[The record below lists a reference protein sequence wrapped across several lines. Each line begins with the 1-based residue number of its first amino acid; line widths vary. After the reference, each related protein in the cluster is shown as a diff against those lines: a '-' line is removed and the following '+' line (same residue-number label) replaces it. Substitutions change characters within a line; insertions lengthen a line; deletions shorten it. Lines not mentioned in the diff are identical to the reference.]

1 MKYII
6 LILSIV
12 LFAACKTYAYQ
23 KNVGYKVYK
32 IEQINS
38 YYIVYCEKENQKY
51 KIVSK
56 INNDKYQKEKCKKIR
71 IGQFYDFVL
80 TYYHP
85 EDNNSNNPLTNTNTA
100 PYVIRC
106 YMFTDTKICEEEG
119 IKLYTTRNLVGLYY
133 KK

>member
-1 MKYII
+1 MKYIV
-6 LILSIV
+6 LISSIV
-12 LFAACKTYAYQ
+12 LFASCKTYAYQ

-32 IEQINS
+32 IELINS
-38 YYIVYCEKENQKY
+38 YYVIYCEKENQKY

-56 INNDKYQKEKCKKIR
+56 VKNDKHQNKKGKKIR
-71 IGQFYDFVL
+71 IGQFYNFVL

-85 EDNNSNNPLTNTNTA
+85 EDKNNNPLTNTNTA

-106 YMFTDTKICEEEG
+106 YMFTDTKICEEED
-119 IKLYTTRNLVGLYY
+119 IKLYTTRNIVGLYY